1 MPSSTPHTLTLT
13 FTFRQSIGLHR
24 LAVKMA
30 ATSSAYA
37 APYNIDG
44 AGPSLTPVDF
54 SAALSIWKDINLT
67 NLQQQLNDT
76 APELLEA
83 QKAAVANRK
92 KLADQTREFKKQPD
106 TNKLESFKPLLKAYQ
121 AEIDTLTKRS
131 KAAENAFLNVHSALT
146 TAPDPYPFLEVT
158 LDQAAS
164 LNDLESLKEDNA
176 KLRRDLA
183 QQTAEADAN
192 REREAEH
199 TRLQQRILS
208 LEKDFETKLQQQ
220 TAALELELSA
230 KWDERIRNLK
240 EREADLTKS
249 LNLALEQLKD
259 LKSRDETATAKLL
272 EKGHDD
278 EQQDSKSNFAE
289 VELLS
294 RDLERAHARIESV
307 ERRNEQLR
315 SEIESV
321 KSGRQESNQLQKLQ
335 LEAQEKDRKL
345 TQVQTLL
352 ESARQ
357 QSETISKQVASSQE
371 EKIKLQSEKDAEIES
386 LRTKLQQRSDYADIK
401 RELEIVKAVHFN
413 ADDDDDDDELSAT
426 SSATANG
433 DSPSTKK
440 AAEAKSLEALLLEKN
455 KRLEDQLATLRVSNG
470 DLSASFDKVSEE
482 LASLKQKH
490 THLKLLNEKLET
502 DLASIGREGRSNTK
516 TPAAMSAEEV
526 MREMESLEAEATQI
540 SQSTKARNSN
550 TGAQKDGLNGV
561 HPARS
566 VPTPASPRPSTSS
579 RAAATGESSILPI
592 VTSQRDRF
600 RSRNA
605 ELEEELRKQFET
617 ISELRTEIKTL
628 QSDNL
633 GLYEKVRYLQSYGPA
648 GARRTGSG
656 GDSVIQIGVG
666 AAGRTDASGAYP
678 PPRMGGSD
686 DKYRAKYEESM
697 NPFEAFR
704 GREQS
709 RAMAQLNPL
718 ERALHILT
726 RLVLGHRRMRLFFIA
741 YAIFLHFLI
750 FAMLFEVSHTSSAE
764 TCSVPK

>member
-1 MPSSTPHTLTLT
+1 M
-13 FTFRQSIGLHR
+13 
-24 LAVKMA
+24 AV
-30 ATSSAYA
+30 TSSATA
-37 APYNIDG
+37 APYTIDG
-44 AGPSLTPVDF
+44 VGPSRPPIDF

-67 NLQQQLNDT
+67 DLQQQLNST

-83 QKAAVANRK
+83 QKAAVSNRK

-164 LNDLESLKEDNA
+164 LNDLESFKEENA
-176 KLRRDLA
+176 KLKRKLA
-183 QQTAEADAN
+183 LQTAEADAN
-192 REREAEH
+192 KAREAEN
-199 TRLQQRILS
+199 TRLHERMLS
-208 LEKDFETKLQQQ
+208 LEKDFEAKLQQHSS
-220 TAALELELSA
+220 ALELELSA

-249 LNLALEQLKD
+249 LNLAQEQLKD

-278 EQQDSKSNFAE
+278 EQQDGKSNFAE

-321 KSGRQESNQLQKLQ
+321 KSGRQESDQLQKLQ

-345 TQVQTLL
+345 AQVQTLL

-357 QSETISKQVASSQE
+357 QSTSLTEQVAISQD
-371 EKIKLQSEKDAEIES
+371 EKVKLQSEKDAEIES
-386 LRTKLQQRSDYADIK
+386 LRAKLHQRSDYADIK

-413 ADDDDDDDELSAT
+413 ADDDDEDET
-426 SSATANG
+426 SITTSDSANG
-433 DSPSTKK
+433 DTSSTKK
-440 AAEAKSLEALLLEKN
+440 SADAKSLEALLLEKN

-470 DLSASFDKVSEE
+470 ELSTSFDRASAE
-482 LASLKQKH
+482 LASLKRERAQ
-490 THLKLLNEKLET
+490 LKSLNERLES
-502 DLASIGREGRSNTK
+502 DLASVGREGRSTTK
-516 TPAAMSAEEV
+516 TPAAMSAEQV
-526 MREMESLEAEATQI
+526 MREMESLEAEATQT
-540 SQSTKARNSN
+540 SQSARARNSN
-550 TGAQKDGLNGV
+550 TSMQKDGINGV

-566 VPTPASPRPSTSS
+566 VPTPASPKPSTSS
-579 RAAATGESSILPI
+579 PAAAVAAESSILPI

-628 QSDNL
+628 QADNL

-648 GARRTGSG
+648 GARRSGSG
-656 GDSVIQIGVG
+656 ADSVIQIGVG
-666 AAGRTDASGAYP
+666 ATGRTDASGAYP
-678 PPRMGGSD
+678 PPRMGGGD
-686 DKYRAKYEESM
+686 DKYRAKYEEAM

-726 RLVLGHRRMRLFFIA
+726 RLVLSHRRMRLVFIA

-750 FAMLFEVSHTSSAE
+750 FAMLFEVSHTSSAQ

>member
-1 MPSSTPHTLTLT
+1 
-13 FTFRQSIGLHR
+13 
-24 LAVKMA
+24 MA
-30 ATSSAYA
+30 ATSSATA
-37 APYNIDG
+37 VPYMIDG
-44 AGPSLTPVDF
+44 PGPGRPPIDF

-67 NLQQQLNDT
+67 DLQQQLNGT

-83 QKAAVANRK
+83 QKTAVANRK

-146 TAPDPYPFLEVT
+146 SAPDPYPFLEVT
-158 LDQAAS
+158 LEQAAS
-164 LNDLESLKEDNA
+164 LNDLESLKEENA
-176 KLRRDLA
+176 KLKKELA
-183 QQTAEADAN
+183 SQTAEADAN
-192 REREAEH
+192 KAREAEN
-199 TRLQQRILS
+199 TRLQERMLA
-208 LEKDFETKLQQQ
+208 LEKDFEAKLQQH
-220 TAALELELSA
+220 TSALELELSA

-249 LNLALEQLKD
+249 LNLAQEQLKD

-272 EKGHDD
+272 EKGHQD
-278 EQQDSKSNFAE
+278 EQQDGKSNFAE

-294 RDLERAHARIESV
+294 RDLDRAHARIQSV

-321 KSGRQESNQLQKLQ
+321 KSGRQESDQLQKLQ
-335 LEAQEKDRKL
+335 LEAQEKDLKL
-345 TQVQTLL
+345 AQVQSLL

-357 QSETISKQVASSQE
+357 QSASLTEQVASSHD
-371 EKIKLQSEKDAEIES
+371 EKVKLQAEKDAEIES
-386 LRTKLQQRSDYADIK
+386 LRAKLHQRSDYADIK

-413 ADDDDDDDELSAT
+413 ADDEDEDDET
-426 SSATANG
+426 TTNG
-433 DSPSTKK
+433 AAASTTKSDD
-440 AAEAKSLEALLLEKN
+440 AKSLEALLLEKN
-455 KRLEDQLATLRVSNG
+455 KRLEDQLATLRVTNG
-470 DLSASFDKVSEE
+470 ELSSSFDQASAE
-482 LASLKQKH
+482 LASLKQEH
-490 THLKLLNEKLET
+490 AQLKSLNERLES
-502 DLASIGREGRSNTK
+502 DLASVGREGRSNAKPSAT
-516 TPAAMSAEEV
+516 MSAEEV
-526 MREMESLEAEATQI
+526 MREMESLEAEATQT
-540 SQSTKARNSN
+540 SQSAKARSI
-550 TGAQKDGLNGV
+550 TSSTPRDGINGV
-561 HPARS
+561 HAARS

-579 RAAATGESSILPI
+579 PAAAAATAESSILPI

-628 QSDNL
+628 QADNL

-648 GARRTGSG
+648 GSRRPGTGAGSA
-656 GDSVIQIGVG
+656 IQIGVG
-666 AAGRTDASGAYP
+666 ATGRTDASGAYP
-678 PPRMGGSD
+678 PPRMGSGD
-686 DKYRAKYEESM
+686 DKYRAKYEEAM

-726 RLVLGHRRMRLFFIA
+726 RLVLSHRRMRLFFIA

-750 FAMLFEVSHTSSAE
+750 FAMLFEVSHTSSAQ

>member
-1 MPSSTPHTLTLT
+1 M
-13 FTFRQSIGLHR
+13 
-24 LAVKMA
+24 
-30 ATSSAYA
+30 TSSSSLLAAAAA
-37 APYNIDG
+37 APYSIDG
-44 AGPSLTPVDF
+44 PGPSRPPIDF
-54 SAALSIWKDINLT
+54 SAALSIWRDVNLSD
-67 NLQQQLNDT
+67 LQQQLNDT

-106 TNKLESFKPLLKAYQ
+106 ANKLESFKPLLKAYQ
-121 AEIDTLTKRS
+121 TEIDTLTKRS

-158 LDQAAS
+158 LEQAAS
-164 LNDLESLKEDNA
+164 LNDLESLREENA
-176 KLRRDLA
+176 KLKRDL
-183 QQTAEADAN
+183 QHHTAEADAN
-192 REREAEH
+192 KAREAENAH
-199 TRLQQRILS
+199 LQERMRSLEQDFEAKLQQRTS
-208 LEKDFETKLQQQ
+208 
-220 TAALELELSA
+220 ALELELSA

-249 LNLALEQLKD
+249 LNLAQEQLKD

-272 EKGHDD
+272 EKGHHD
-278 EQQDSKSNFAE
+278 EDRDAKGNFAE

-294 RDLERAHARIESV
+294 RDLERAHARVDSV

-315 SEIESV
+315 AEIESV
-321 KSGRQESNQLQKLQ
+321 KSGRQESDKLQKLQ
-335 LEAQEKDRKL
+335 AETQEKDRKL
-345 TQVQTLL
+345 VQVQSLL
-352 ESARQ
+352 ETERQ
-357 QSETISKQVASSQE
+357 QSADLTKQVAATRDD
-371 EKIKLQSEKDAEIES
+371 KLKLQAEKDAEIES

-413 ADDDDDDDELSAT
+413 AEDDEDTESTAST
-426 SSATANG
+426 TANG
-433 DSPSTKK
+433 DGQQRSGKK
-440 AAEAKSLEALLLEKN
+440 SADGKSLEALLLEKN

-470 DLSASFDKVSEE
+470 ELSTSLTKATADLR
-482 LASLKQKH
+482 SLQQEHAHVK
-490 THLKLLNEKLET
+490 TLNERLET
-502 DLASIGREGRSNTK
+502 DLASIGRDGGRSSGAAK
-516 TPAAMSAEEV
+516 GPAAMSAEDALK
-526 MREMESLEAEATQI
+526 EMESLEAQVAQA
-540 SQSTKARNSN
+540 SQAAKARNVPSSKE
-550 TGAQKDGLNGV
+550 GVNGT

-566 VPTPASPRPSTSS
+566 VPASASPRPSTST
-579 RAAATGESSILPI
+579 ALGGDSSILPI

-628 QSDNL
+628 QADNL

-648 GARRTGSG
+648 GGRRSGAGAG

-666 AAGRTDASGAYP
+666 ATGRTDASEAYP
-678 PPRMGGSD
+678 PPRMGH

-726 RLVLGHRRMRLFFIA
+726 RLVLSHRRMRLFFMA
-741 YAIFLHFLI
+741 YAILLHFLI
-750 FAMLFEVSHTSSAE
+750 FGMLFEVSHTSSSQ
-764 TCSVPK
+764 TCSVPQ